1 MIKQW
6 KSYKN
11 KKRKS
16 YNIKLDI
23 DNNKIYHLIIQG
35 GYQCEACDMDF
46 SSEQEFEE
54 HRKKEHSRDSTSN
67 S

>member
-35 GYQCEACDMDF
+35 AYQCEACDMDF

-54 HRKKEHSRDSTSN
+54 HRKKEYSRDSTSN